1 MISKEVRMVGLA
13 GIGYL
18 WFSKERLVP
27 KRICRLVF
35 EVTEAFHKLL
45 PASIHAHKGVIVSVS
60 HGNVSLTLDC
70 KKVSGSVDKTNLL
83 CGVSFI
89 GPETNPSS

>member
-1 MISKEVRMVGLA
+1 MISKEVWMVGLA

-18 WFSKERLVP
+18 WFSEERP
-27 KRICRLVF
+27 KRICGLVT

-45 PASIHAHKGVIVSVS
+45 PASIHAHKGIIVSVS

-70 KKVSGSVDKTNLL
+70 K
-83 CGVSFI
+83 
-89 GPETNPSS
+89 